1 MMISKPN
8 PGVASR
14 FAAFCAA
21 HQDECNRMVRG
32 LLIGSAI
39 ILACVAFLMRALN
52 AHPLP
57 EMSADLVGS
66 AAYGGFDAMAW
77 PNITATG
84 DQPPVD
90 ADAIVSG
97 MLLAI
102 TLITGGFACVGFL
115 IDCLI
120 RVGALAHRLSSPRKL
135 PETEGG
141 D

>member
-1 MMISKPN
+1 MMMSKPN
-8 PGVASR
+8 PGVATR

-21 HQDECNRMVRG
+21 HQDECNQMVRG
-32 LLIGSAI
+32 LLVGSAI

-57 EMSADLVGS
+57 AMSADLVGS

-77 PNITATG
+77 PNVAATG

-102 TLITGGFACVGFL
+102 TLITGGFACAGFL
-115 IDCLI
+115 VDCVI
-120 RVGALAHRLSSPRKL
+120 RSGALAHRLSNGRKL
-135 PETEGG
+135 PEAEGG